1 MKKTLITVIA
11 AVGLGFF
18 GTPIY
23 LANGHAAFAA
33 EAQLLVSNGAQ
44 SSTRVVNGYG
54 GRPGRQYPRPGVTE
68 STAKK
73 CWYVL
78 DVQLCD

>member
-23 LANGHAAFAA
+23 LANGHAAFAT
-33 EAQLLVSNGAQ
+33 EAQLLVSHGAQ
-44 SSTRVVNGYG
+44 SSTRAVNGYG
-54 GRPGRQYPRPGVTE
+54 TGPADSAGAQAVTE